1 MEVMP
6 ELKTKFEE
14 LEKRIQ
20 KLIHLHTQLKSENQK
35 LVGLNRKLEMELEEE
50 RQRFNNLEAGLAN
63 LKAEEKSSANKRI
76 SGMQQKINEMI
87 GEIDRSVS
95 LISVQNKK

>member
-1 MEVMP
+1 MH

-20 KLIHLHTQLKSENQK
+20 KLIHLHTQLKAENQK

-50 RQRFNNLEAGLAN
+50 RRKFDNLETGLAN
-63 LKAEEKSSANKRI
+63 LKAEEKSFTSKRI

-95 LISVQNKK
+95 LISEQNKK